1 MIRTLLILTLGLLC
15 AGMSPAQAPAPA
27 PPAVLEARLEDPA
40 LEARA
45 QALFRE
51 LRCPVCTAQS
61 IAESD
66 ADVSADLRRLV
77 RGFIQEGRSDREI
90 LADLTARY
98 GDTVRLRPPVDGR
111 TYLLWATPWLVL
123 GLGVALWW
131 RAARAR
137 PSEADPAL

>member
-131 RAARAR
+131 RAGRAR
-137 PSEADPAL
+137 PSEAAPAL